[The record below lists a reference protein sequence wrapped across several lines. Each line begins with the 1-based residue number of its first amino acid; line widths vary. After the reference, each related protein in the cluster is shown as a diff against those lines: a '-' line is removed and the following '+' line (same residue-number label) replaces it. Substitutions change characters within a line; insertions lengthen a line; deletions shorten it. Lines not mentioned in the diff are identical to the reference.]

1 MNQPAPATAE
11 RPAVACDMTG
21 APDTP
26 AERLEEYRRLF
37 GGFLL
42 GREQSAAGIRFRFR
56 GDPGVAAWVGDLAAR
71 EKACCAFFHVA
82 VTAAG
87 DEVRWDLSVIDD
99 DMARLILADFYR
111 LPDTLAAGQTSA
123 R

>member
-1 MNQPAPATAE
+1 
-11 RPAVACDMTG
+11 
-21 APDTP
+21 
-26 AERLEEYRRLF
+26 RLF

-56 GDPGVAAWVGDLAAR
+56 GEPGVAAWVGDLAAR
-71 EKACCAFFHVA
+71 EKACCAFFQVA

-111 LPDTLAAGQTSA
+111 LPDTLVPGQVNA
-123 R
+123 C